1 MKRLLSIAGVF
12 TGALMLV
19 TAGQAW
25 SAPTDQ
31 QPSAIAAAQS
41 SAAAVTRTSLASSK
55 NPFEM
60 LSPDSAELQAL
71 NRLAKDGFI
80 KDHLRALAGGRSITR
95 YQATVIA
102 AEAISNAE
110 AMIHDGKMVADI
122 NPKDLQDL
130 QQTFETFKNDL
141 TTLKGRVDTLDTR
154 VTAVEQ
160 SQTTMHNEMVKLD
173 QSIAG
178 VTTTNAKPGFELHGE
193 FRVRPVN
200 ALRQEASGTNDIG
213 TPLPPG
219 ATVTRTGVVA
229 DGAAVPIG
237 SNGFGQQQ
245 ARLRL
250 IGTGNIGDTAKYI
263 IRLSTEE
270 QGGANNGLGSFI
282 HNDFDFFE
290 YTIPKTKWTF
300 YGGKLLYCCNT
311 PWLPN
316 GSGLVA
322 DAVPIGMAAKWTSN
336 DNHWSAWGS
345 VGSVKNAETSPTI
358 FGTGNGTG
366 LTQNVSALQV
376 GANLGPSTYASYQY
390 LGLNSQPATNF
401 INGAPVSA
409 LGAVTVN
416 SLFLGH
422 HFTPMLYAQ
431 AEGLVRLGND
441 PTTRTSWRDN
451 GAFLLDVNLGA
462 AGLYKSTG
470 TARFVTT
477 GKNSVISGYSI
488 INSVDSIW
496 NGQLPYATNVRL
508 FELGYTYQFDKNGH
522 LDLQYGHSGLGQSE
536 RGVDGN
542 ILTKDDRNLF
552 VIQTGFNF

>member
-1 MKRLLSIAGVF
+1 MKRLLCIAGVF

-19 TAGQAW
+19 SAVQAW
-25 SAPTDQ
+25 SAPTDPQ
-31 QPSAIAAAQS
+31 SSAVAAAQS
-41 SAAAVTRTSLASSK
+41 SSTGMTRTSLAGNK

-71 NRLAKDGFI
+71 NRLAKDGFV
-80 KDHLRALAGGRSITR
+80 KDHLGALNGGKSITR

-122 NPKDLQDL
+122 NPKDLADL
-130 QQTFETFKNDL
+130 QQTFESFKNDL

-160 SQTTMHNEMVKLD
+160 SQTSMHNEMVKLD

-178 VTTTNAKPGFELHGE
+178 VTASNAKPGFELHGE

-200 ALRQEASGTNDIG
+200 ALQQEASGTNDIG

-229 DGAAVPIG
+229 DAAAVPIG

-270 QGGANNGLGSFI
+270 QGGANNGLGSFV

-290 YTIPKTKWTF
+290 YTVPKTKWTF

-336 DNHWSAWGS
+336 DTHWSAWGS

-358 FGTGNGTG
+358 FGTGNGIG
-366 LTQNVSALQV
+366 LTQNVSAFEI

-401 INGAPVSA
+401 INGVPVSA

-441 PTTRTSWRDN
+441 PTTKTSWNDN
-451 GAFLLDVNLGA
+451 GAFLFDVNLGA
-462 AGLYKSTG
+462 GGLYKSTG

-522 LDLQYGHSGLGQSE
+522 LDLQYGHSGLGKSE
-536 RGVDGN
+536 QGVDGN